1 MTRRR
6 WLAHIVFRALK
17 HRRGRTLLLLAV
29 LTLASSLATALGIVS
44 ASMRA
49 RMAEETRKYG
59 ANLVVLP
66 ASARVEVGSGSLR
79 FGAIGDPA
87 YLSQEEVLR
96 AMAKSGLQGDYSL
109 HLNGTLT
116 LKGAQV
122 PCEGVEFARVRRLS
136 PWWQLDGNWPRQGE
150 LLGGSDLTQRYHIH
164 PGDSFDFAGDKVT
177 LRLRVAG
184 VVSTG
189 GDEDGTLFIDL
200 KELQEQMGRAGQVSQ
215 VRILADPGRGELKEQ
230 AARLQS
236 FLPGAVV
243 KELRQVGRTSE
254 ELLGKVQLLMLLVTG
269 VVLVTAGSSVAG
281 TMSTTV
287 LERGKEIGLMK
298 AMGGS
303 RWDLLKIFG
312 AEALLLGAGAGAGGF
327 LFGSLIAQFVAR
339 SVFAADA
346 LLRLEFLPVALGVS
360 LLLALAGS
368 VGPLLSVF
376 RLDPV
381 ESLRGE

>member
-6 WLAHIVFRALK
+6 WLAHIVFRALT

-49 RMAEETRKYG
+49 RVAEETRKYG
-59 ANLVVLP
+59 ANLVIMP
-66 ASARVEVGSGSLR
+66 ESERVEVGSGGLR
-79 FGAIGDPA
+79 FGAIGEPA
-87 YLSQEEVLR
+87 YLNQDQVL
-96 AMAKSGLQGDYSL
+96 AALAQSGVKGDYSF
-109 HLNGTLT
+109 HLKGTLT
-116 LKGAQV
+116 LKGV
-122 PCEGVEFARVRRLS
+122 EIPCEGVDFAQARRLS
-136 PWWQLDGNWPRQGE
+136 PWWQIAGNWPRQGE
-150 LLGGSDLTQRYHIH
+150 VLGGSDLTPRYHIH
-164 PGDSFDFAGDKVT
+164 TGDLFDFAGGKGT
-177 LRLRVAG
+177 LRVQVAG
-184 VVSTG
+184 VVTTG
-189 GDEDGTLFIDL
+189 GEEDGTLFLDL
-200 KELQEQMGRAGQVSQ
+200 KELQHQMGRPGQVSQ
-215 VRILADPGRGELKEQ
+215 VRLLVDPGKGSLKAQ
-230 AARLQS
+230 AALLQR
-236 FLPGAVV
+236 FLSGAAV

-254 ELLGKVQLLMLLVTG
+254 ELLGKVQLLMLLVTA

-281 TMSTTV
+281 TMGTTV

-303 RWDLLKIFG
+303 RWDLLKIFS
-312 AEALLLGAGAGAGGF
+312 AEALLLGLGAGVGGF
-327 LFGSLIAQFVAR
+327 LLGSLIAQFVAR

-346 LLRLEFLPVALGVS
+346 APRPEFFPVALGVS

>member
-6 WLAHIVFRALK
+6 WLTHIVLRALV

-29 LTLASSLATALGIVS
+29 LTLASSLATALGLVS

-49 RMAEETRKYG
+49 RVAEETKKYG
-59 ANLVVLP
+59 ANLVIMP
-66 ASARVEVGSGSLR
+66 ESARVEVGSGGLR

-87 YLSQEEVLR
+87 YLSQDQVL
-96 AMAKSGLQGDYSL
+96 AALAKSGVKGNYSW
-109 HLNGTLT
+109 HLKGTLT
-116 LKGAQV
+116 LKGVQI
-122 PCEGVEFARVRRLS
+122 PCEGVDFAQVRRIS
-136 PWWQLDGNWPRQGE
+136 PWWQVAGDWPREGE
-150 LLGGSDLTQRYHIH
+150 VLGGSDLTPRYHIH
-164 PGDSFDFAGDKVT
+164 TGDLFDFAGGEGN
-177 LRLRVAG
+177 LRVRVAG

-200 KELQEQMGRAGQVSQ
+200 KELQRQMGRPGQVSQ
-215 VRILADPGRGELKEQ
+215 VRLLADTVQGSLQDQ
-230 AARLQS
+230 AALLQRH
-236 FLPGAVV
+236 LPGAVV

-254 ELLGKVQLLMLLVTG
+254 DLLGKVQLLMLLVTA

-303 RWDLLKIFG
+303 RWDLLTIFSV
-312 AEALLLGAGAGAGGF
+312 EALLLGVGAGAGGF
-327 LFGSLIAQFVAR
+327 LLGGLIAKFVAR

-346 LLRLEFLPVALGVS
+346 ALRPEFFPVAIGVS

-381 ESLRGE
+381 QSLRGE